1 MKYGLERMTAQ
12 KLLLMK
18 WEIRLQFMKELL
30 KMHLFELMPRDVQW
44 LVPISDL
51 LIIELYEEE

>member
-30 KMHLFELMPRDVQW
+30 KMHLFELMSRDVQW